1 MASKFQNRLVGTVVI
16 FALGIITLPILLDGQ
31 KKQYKEDFASI
42 PLIPKP
48 GEDDPVETIPSVA
61 QQLNNS
67 PMVSDMP
74 PNNNSV
80 NNMMSNNGMVDHSS
94 NNVTTVSQPSASVLP
109 QPEIVQDVIPA
120 TQPPVKKQEAV
131 KPKSVEL
138 KAKAPV
144 KQSVISNE
152 TAKTA
157 TSVREAAPVGQA
169 YVVQLGALRNADKA
183 KEIIATLRLS
193 GYRAYSIPATPVAGQ
208 VTRLFVGPD
217 ASKQKLQSS
226 LTDLNRLSGL
236 SGQVRNYSTRH

>member
-16 FALGIITLPILLDGQ
+16 FALGIIALPILLDGQ

-61 QQLNNS
+61 QQLNSS
-67 PMVSDMP
+67 PMLSDMP
-74 PNNNSV
+74 PNNSRMNTMTSTDAV
-80 NNMMSNNGMVDHSS
+80 NRSSNGMVAA
-94 NNVTTVSQPSASVLP
+94 QPRTPAPS
-109 QPEIVQDVIPA
+109 QPEIVQDIIPSN
-120 TQPPVKKQEAV
+120 PPSVKKQETAKV
-131 KPKSVEL
+131 KPVEPKS
-138 KAKAPV
+138 KAPV
-144 KQSVISNE
+144 KPLSVPN
-152 TAKTA
+152 
-157 TSVREAAPVGQA
+157 EAAKAAAALGAKENGPVGQA

-208 VTRLFVGPD
+208 LTRLFVGPD

-226 LTDLNRLSGL
+226 LADLNRISGL
-236 SGQVRNYSTRH
+236 SGQVRNYSTGH